1 MSGNNSE
8 PAHTSPVR
16 PGPAGAEQIR
26 IEHPASGDGAAM
38 WRVARDSQQLD
49 LNSSYAYLLWCHD
62 FTETSVV
69 ARVGGEVVGFV
80 MGYRRPPAP
89 EAVLVWQVAVDVSQR
104 GSGVAGSM
112 LDELYSGLV
121 STGTRFLETTIT
133 PDNAA
138 SIRLFSA
145 FAERWGA
152 PLRKSE
158 LFAATDFPDAHEAE
172 EHYRIGPLAA

>member
-16 PGPAGAEQIR
+16 SGGAGAEQIR
-26 IEHPASGDGAAM
+26 IERPASGDGAAM

-62 FTETSVV
+62 FAETSVV
-69 ARVGGEVVGFV
+69 ARVADDVVGFV
-80 MGYRRPPAP
+80 MGYRRQPTPDS
-89 EAVLVWQVAVDVSQR
+89 VLVWQVAVDASQR
-104 GSGVAGSM
+104 GGGVAGRM
-112 LDELYSGLV
+112 LDEMYGDLV
-121 STGTRFLETTIT
+121 ATGTRFLETTIT

-152 PLRKSE
+152 SLRKSE
-158 LFAATDFPDAHEAE
+158 LFSAADFPDAHEAE
-172 EHYRIGPLAA
+172 EHYRIGPLVA